1 MIKKS
6 VGMLLL
12 MVIAASLL
20 ACAGQAE
27 VSPGPTLVITPASA
41 VGGTNLTILGTGFQ
55 PGEKVQV
62 RVNIMDVQI
71 ALGREGSEGVV
82 VAECNAEGAF
92 MIPSRVPNEK
102 VAPAGVYVVK
112 AVGDQGSTAIFPL
125 GVEEPAE

>member
-12 MVIAASLL
+12 MVMAASLL

-27 VSPGPTLVITPASA
+27 EAKVSPTLVITPASA

-62 RVNIMDVQI
+62 IVNVMDVPV
-71 ALGREGSEGVV
+71 ALGREGSEGI
-82 VAECNAEGAF
+82 VAVDVNTDGAF
-92 MIPSRVPNEK
+92 MIPSKVPNKK

-112 AVGDQGSTAIFPL
+112 ALGDKGSVAISPL
-125 GVEEPAE
+125 GVEEPK